1 MTRTT
6 LKIHTEAPRPSGSRR
21 VCTLRIRGVSTS
33 VPHTRPLSAVARCA
47 IDHGALSVE
56 LRCALADD
64 SADGCVGVGIGG
76 LLLEYALIVRWH
88 DLYELA

>member
-33 VPHTRPLSAVARCA
+33 VPHTRMLSAVARC
-47 IDHGALSVE
+47 ALSVE